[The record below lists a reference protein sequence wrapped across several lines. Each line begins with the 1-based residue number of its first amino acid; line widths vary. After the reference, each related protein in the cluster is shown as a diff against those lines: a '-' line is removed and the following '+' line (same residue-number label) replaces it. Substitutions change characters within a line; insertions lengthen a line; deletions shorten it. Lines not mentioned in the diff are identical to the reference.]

1 MGGRAVRG
9 RVGLTR
15 ENFLLLGGLGGRV
28 ENSLEREGLETVA
41 KTLVELTLEL
51 HPADTINI
59 FLFVDI
65 EQIC

>member
-51 HPADTINI
+51 HPADKINI

-65 EQIC
+65 EPC